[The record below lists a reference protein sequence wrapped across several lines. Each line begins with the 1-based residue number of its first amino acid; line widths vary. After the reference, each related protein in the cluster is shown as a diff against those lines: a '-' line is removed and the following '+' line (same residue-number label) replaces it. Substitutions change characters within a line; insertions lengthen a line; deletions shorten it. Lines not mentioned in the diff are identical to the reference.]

1 MADEFPEEFT
11 NEDLRDLHRL
21 VQQAALHS
29 YPNPERTGCPGL
41 RVLEEV
47 ANTRAPFQHP
57 AYNHIKTC
65 SPCLAEM
72 LNLRKERIRA
82 QKADLINA
90 PSTVVN
96 RSIRSLSFF
105 QRFWRQPMWAWIAVA
120 IALLVSASLVFRTF
134 VHSGSPAHNNNQIAA
149 IDKTINLWDRD
160 TPRTVGEPSPLQAVI
175 LPPAFLRVKVI
186 LPRFS
191 AGGKYS
197 IAVTSDNR
205 GSNVL
210 ARGVGPAV
218 ADGSREVVTVTLDLR
233 GKTPGSYFLQT
244 TREQDDAS
252 YFYPL
257 KVS

>member
-65 SPCLAEM
+65 SPCLTEM
-72 LNLRKERIRA
+72 LELRRKRIRA
-82 QKADLINA
+82 QTPEAGSA
-90 PSTVVN
+90 VVS
-96 RSIRSLSFF
+96 RTTKSPSFF
-105 QRFWRQPMWAWIAVA
+105 LRFWRRSIWAWIAVGA
-120 IALLVSASLVFRTF
+120 ALLISASLMLRTL
-134 VHSGSPAHNNNQIAA
+134 VHSGPENNSHQVALV
-149 IDKTINLWDRD
+149 DRTINLWDRD
-160 TPRTVGEPSPLQAVI
+160 TLRGAGEPAPLQAVV
-175 LPPAFLRVKVI
+175 LPAALVRVKVI

-191 AGGKYS
+191 EGGIYS
-197 IAVTSDNR
+197 IAVTSDNH
-205 GSNVL
+205 GGNVL
-210 ARGVGPAV
+210 AQGVGQAK
-218 ADGSREVVTVTLDLR
+218 ADGPREIVSVSLDLR

-244 TREQDDAS
+244 TREQDEAS

-257 KVS
+257 KVL

>member
-1 MADEFPEEFT
+1 MADEFSEEFT

-65 SPCLAEM
+65 SPCLTEM
-72 LNLRKERIRA
+72 LELRRKRIRA
-82 QKADLINA
+82 QKPEKIEAGSA
-90 PSTVVN
+90 VVS
-96 RSIRSLSFF
+96 RRTKSPSFF
-105 QRFWRQPMWAWIAVA
+105 LRFWRRPIWAWIAVA
-120 IALLVSASLVFRTF
+120 AALVFAASLMLRTL
-134 VHSGSPAHNNNQIAA
+134 VHSGPENNSNQVALV
-149 IDKTINLWDRD
+149 DRTINLWDRD
-160 TPRTVGEPSPLQAVI
+160 TLRGVGEPAPLQAVV
-175 LPPAFLRVKVI
+175 LPATFVRVKII

-191 AGGKYS
+191 EGGNYS
-197 IAVTSDNR
+197 IAVTSDNH
-205 GSNVL
+205 GGNVL
-210 ARGVGPAV
+210 ARGVAPAK
-218 ADGSREVVTVTLDLR
+218 ADGPREVVTVSLDLR

-244 TREQDDAS
+244 TRDQDEAS

-257 KVS
+257 KVL